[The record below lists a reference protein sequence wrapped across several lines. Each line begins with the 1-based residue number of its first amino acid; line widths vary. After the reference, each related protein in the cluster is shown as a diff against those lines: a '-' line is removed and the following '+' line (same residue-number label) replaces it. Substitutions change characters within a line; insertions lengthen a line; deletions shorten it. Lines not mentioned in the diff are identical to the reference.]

1 MLIFV
6 ALFLAVGYMTFCAV
20 FFLVFR
26 DSLVSVFVDEAADPV
41 LAGRI
46 ISIGAGMLVWA
57 ALFQTMDAVGIV
69 YTGALRGAGDT
80 VWPGVATA
88 VLSWTLLVGLG
99 WVLVTWA
106 PGLSSEG
113 PWIAATSYI
122 VVFGVVMAVRFERGG
137 WRSIDLLAGAGLDA
151 ARHAPLG
158 PSAPALEPSASVRD
172 QVADHLEALP
182 RPGKGVEPPG

>member
-1 MLIFV
+1 I
-6 ALFLAVGYMTFCAV
+6 CAV

-26 DSLVSVFVDEAADPV
+26 DSLVSVFVDEVADPV

-172 QVADHLEALP
+172 QLEDRLEP
-182 RPGKGVEPPG
+182 LSRPGKGVEPPG